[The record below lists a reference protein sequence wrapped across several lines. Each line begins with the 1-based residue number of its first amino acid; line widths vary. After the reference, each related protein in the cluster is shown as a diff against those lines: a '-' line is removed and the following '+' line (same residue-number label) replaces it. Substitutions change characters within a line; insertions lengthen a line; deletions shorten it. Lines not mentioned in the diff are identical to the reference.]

1 MATLTGY
8 KEDRE
13 VIRLEREA
21 VIPVLKPR
29 LIMAL
34 ANLIGQVPWWG
45 PRLEPRALTIHQWR
59 TYIVIKGSTGYP
71 STPSP

>member
-34 ANLIGQVPWWG
+34 ANLIGNQ
-45 PRLEPRALTIHQWR
+45 
-59 TYIVIKGSTGYP
+59 
-71 STPSP
+71 SPQSHFILFYLRMHVCMHCFNHIL